1 MTYLMKRILFP
12 TDFSDTSKNA
22 FVYAMNLAQSLDA
35 ELIVLHVYDLPNLNV
50 GRMANT
56 MQEVYDSI
64 ELENFE
70 NLKDEIPLLR
80 KMADEHGFS
89 SLKISTVL
97 HKGDLVWSIRETVK
111 KEKIDF
117 LIMGTKGATGLK
129 EVFLGSNTGAV
140 ITDTEVP
147 TFGIPEAAKFRPIK
161 NIVFTTRFRTKDV
174 KALNKVKE
182 IARHLGAEIHC
193 LYIKTD
199 KSDVKEVVLE
209 DWKLLYAKDHIMF
222 HVIENNNIQKSILD
236 FSTSHDVDMLA
247 MLNHK
252 RGFFEELFKQSMTQQ
267 LAYHTQVPLLAIPEN
282 DL

>member
-1 MTYLMKRILFP
+1 MKRILFP
-12 TDFSDTSKNA
+12 TDFSETSKNA
-22 FVYAMNLAQSLDA
+22 FVYAMNLSSSLNA

-70 NLKDEIPLLR
+70 NLKDEIPVLR
-80 KMADEHGFS
+80 KIAEEHGFND
-89 SLKISTVL
+89 LKISTIL
-97 HKGDLVWSIRETVK
+97 KKGDLVWAIRDTVRN
-111 KEKIDF
+111 EKIDF

-140 ITDTEVP
+140 ITETEVAV
-147 TFGIPEAAKFRPIK
+147 FGIPEAAKFRPIK
-161 NIVFTTRFRTKDV
+161 NIVFTTRFRMKDV
-174 KALNKVKE
+174 KALKKVKE
-182 IARHLGAEIHC
+182 IAHHLGANIHC
-193 LYIKTD
+193 LYVKTD

-209 DWKLLYAKDHIMF
+209 DWKLLFSKDNITF
-222 HVIENNNIQKSILD
+222 HVIESNHVQKSILD
-236 FSTSHDVDMLA
+236 FSNSHDVDMLA
-247 MLNHK
+247 LLNHK

-267 LAYHTQVPLLAIPEN
+267 LAYHTQVPLLAIPEK

>member
-1 MTYLMKRILFP
+1 MKRILFP

-22 FVYAMNLAQSLDA
+22 FVYAMNLASSMSA

-80 KMADEHGFS
+80 KMAEEHGFAE
-89 SLKISTVL
+89 LKISTIL
-97 HKGDLVWSIRETVK
+97 KKGDLVWAIRDTVK
-111 KEKIDF
+111 SDNIDF
-117 LIMGTKGATGLK
+117 LVMGTKGATGLK

-140 ITDTEVP
+140 ITETEVP
-147 TFGIPEAAKFRPIK
+147 TFGIPEAAKFRNIK
-161 NIVFTTRFRTKDV
+161 NIVFTTRFRMKDV
-174 KALNKVKE
+174 KALKKVKE
-182 IARHLGAEIHC
+182 IAHFLGADIHC

-199 KSDVKEVVLE
+199 KSDIKDVVLE
-209 DWKLLYAKDHIMF
+209 DWKLLFAKDKITF
-222 HVIENNNIQKSILD
+222 HVIENNDVQKSILG
-236 FSTSHDVDMLA
+236 FSESHDVDMLA

-267 LAYHTQVPLLAIPEN
+267 LAYHTKVPLLAIPEK